1 VIVPTDQPL
10 QGVNRVATGLI
21 GGTFDPIH
29 VAHLIMAEEAL
40 EQCALDRVLFVPAP
54 RPPHKYEGD
63 LSPFVDRLAM
73 VRLAVTEN
81 PRLDVTAIEARREGA
96 SYTIE
101 TVQAIRSE
109 LDPDETISLII
120 GGDSLEQFRTWKDP
134 DRLLTEVELI
144 VARRP
149 GSCDDV
155 VDRRVMEN
163 ARFLE
168 MPLLGI
174 SSTDIRRRVCEG
186 RTIRYMVPETVRSY
200 ISEKSLY
207 S

>member
-1 VIVPTDQPL
+1 MS
-10 QGVNRVATGLI
+10 TGLI

-29 VAHLIMAEEAL
+29 VAHLFMAEEAL

-54 RPPHKYEGD
+54 RPPHKEVSD
-63 LSPFVDRLAM
+63 LSPFADRLAM
-73 VRLAVTEN
+73 VRLAVTDN
-81 PRLDVTAIEARREGA
+81 PRLDVTDIEARREGA

-101 TVQAIRSE
+101 TVRAIRAE
-109 LDPDETISLII
+109 LGEGEPVSLII
-120 GGDSLEQFRTWKDP
+120 GGDSLVQFRTWKDP
-134 DRLLTEVELI
+134 ERLLSEVELV

-149 GSCDDV
+149 GSHDET
-155 VDRRVMEN
+155 VDAAIRDN
-163 ARFLE
+163 ARFLD

-174 SSTDIRRRVCEG
+174 SSTNIRDRAREG
-186 RTIRYMVPETVRSY
+186 RSIRYLVPETVRSY

>member
-1 VIVPTDQPL
+1 VS
-10 QGVNRVATGLI
+10 TGLI

-29 VAHLIMAEEAL
+29 VAHLFMAEEAL

-54 RPPHKYEGD
+54 RPPHKEVSD
-63 LSPFVDRLAM
+63 LSPFADRLAM
-73 VRLAVTEN
+73 VRLAVTDN
-81 PRLDVTAIEARREGA
+81 PRLDVTDIEARREGA

-101 TVQAIRSE
+101 TVRAIRAE
-109 LDPDETISLII
+109 LGEGEPVSLII
-120 GGDSLEQFRTWKDP
+120 GGDSLVQFRTWKDP
-134 DRLLTEVELI
+134 ERLLSEVELV

-149 GSCDDV
+149 GSHDET
-155 VDRRVMEN
+155 VDAAIRDN
-163 ARFLE
+163 ARFLD

-174 SSTDIRRRVCEG
+174 SSTNIRDRAREG
-186 RTIRYMVPETVRSY
+186 RSIRYLVPETVRSY

>member
-1 VIVPTDQPL
+1 
-10 QGVNRVATGLI
+10 
-21 GGTFDPIH
+21 
-29 VAHLIMAEEAL
+29 M
-40 EQCALDRVLFVPAP
+40 
-54 RPPHKYEGD
+54 
-63 LSPFVDRLAM
+63 RL
-73 VRLAVTEN
+73 
-81 PRLDVTAIEARREGA
+81 
-96 SYTIE
+96 
-101 TVQAIRSE
+101 
-109 LDPDETISLII
+109 I

-134 DRLLTEVELI
+134 DRLLDEVELI

-149 GSCDDV
+149 GSREDV
-155 VDRRVMEN
+155 VDRRVMDH

-174 SSTDIRRRVCEG
+174 SSTDIRDRVREG

>member
-1 VIVPTDQPL
+1 MS
-10 QGVNRVATGLI
+10 TGLI

-29 VAHLIMAEEAL
+29 VAHLFMAEEAL

-54 RPPHKYEGD
+54 RPPHKDESG
-63 LSPFVDRLAM
+63 LSPFADRLAM
-73 VRLAVTEN
+73 VRLAVTDN
-81 PRLDVTAIEARREGA
+81 PRLDVTDIEARREGA

-101 TVQAIRSE
+101 TVRAIRSE
-109 LDPDETISLII
+109 IEDDEHISLII
-120 GGDSLEQFRTWKDP
+120 GGDSLVQFRTWKDP
-134 DRLLTEVELI
+134 ERLLSEVELI

-149 GSCDDV
+149 GSHDET
-155 VDRRVMEN
+155 VDRRIRDN
-163 ARFLE
+163 ARFLD

-174 SSTDIRRRVCEG
+174 SSTDIRARAREG
-186 RTIRYMVPETVRSY
+186 RSIRYLVPETVRSY

>member
-1 VIVPTDQPL
+1 VS
-10 QGVNRVATGLI
+10 TGLI

-29 VAHLIMAEEAL
+29 VAHLFMAEEAL

-54 RPPHKYEGD
+54 RPPHKDVSD
-63 LSPFVDRLAM
+63 LSPFADRLAM
-73 VRLAVTEN
+73 VRLAVTDN
-81 PRLDVTAIEARREGA
+81 PRLDVTDIEARREGA

-101 TVQAIRSE
+101 TVRAIRAE
-109 LDPDETISLII
+109 LGEGEPVSLII
-120 GGDSLEQFRTWKDP
+120 GGDSLVQFRTWKDP
-134 DRLLTEVELI
+134 ERLLSEVELV

-149 GSCDDV
+149 GSHDET
-155 VDRRVMEN
+155 VDAAIRDN
-163 ARFLE
+163 ARFLD

-174 SSTDIRRRVCEG
+174 SSTNIRDRAREG
-186 RTIRYMVPETVRSY
+186 RSIRYLVPETVRSY

>member
-1 VIVPTDQPL
+1 MS
-10 QGVNRVATGLI
+10 TGLI

-29 VAHLIMAEEAL
+29 VAHLFMAEEAL

-54 RPPHKYEGD
+54 RPPHKDVSD
-63 LSPFVDRLAM
+63 LSPFADRLAM
-73 VRLAVTEN
+73 VRLAVTDN
-81 PRLDVTAIEARREGA
+81 PRLDVTDIEARREGA

-101 TVQAIRSE
+101 TVRAIRAE
-109 LDPDETISLII
+109 LGEGEPVSLII
-120 GGDSLEQFRTWKDP
+120 GGDSLVQFRTWKDP
-134 DRLLTEVELI
+134 ERLLSEVELV

-149 GSCDDV
+149 GSHDET
-155 VDRRVMEN
+155 VDAAIRDN
-163 ARFLE
+163 ARFLD

-174 SSTDIRRRVCEG
+174 SSTNIRDRAREG
-186 RTIRYMVPETVRSY
+186 RSIRYLVPETVRSY